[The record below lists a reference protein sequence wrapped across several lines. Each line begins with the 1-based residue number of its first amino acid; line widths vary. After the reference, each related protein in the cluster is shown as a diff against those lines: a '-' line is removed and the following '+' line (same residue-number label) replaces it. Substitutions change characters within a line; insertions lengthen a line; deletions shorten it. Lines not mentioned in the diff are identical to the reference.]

1 MEFLKFLYIFQTL
14 DFNDMTTNFSKQQFC
29 KNFAVEWVKELTQR
43 AIHESSVSVDK
54 HDPENLPTINIRS
67 GKNRQYNDGKIYNL
81 DR

>member
-1 MEFLKFLYIFQTL
+1 MKNRVFFYIYQTL
-14 DFNDMTTNFSKQQFC
+14 DFNDMTINFSKKQLC

-54 HDPENLPTINIRS
+54 HDPENLPPINIRS